1 MFHTKSIQSTLSD
14 VNTTPNGLT
23 TQEVLV
29 RQKHFGKNI
38 LPQGKQTTLFQI
50 FLQQFT
56 NPIIY
61 VLIAAAVI
69 SLAIG
74 EFSDA
79 GFIVAVLLIN
89 AVIGTY
95 QEYQANKSAQALK
108 KMIKT
113 YIFALRNEEKV
124 EIPSEEVTVGDILFF
139 ESGVKV
145 PADVRLIQSKDLFVN
160 ESLLTG
166 ESIDVSK
173 DSHYISTD
181 IDEPV
186 GDRKNM
192 LYAGS
197 LVTKGRAI
205 GVVTAIAGQTE
216 VGKISELLLTSEV
229 AKPPLLIRMEK
240 FSFNILKILATV
252 IVIIIFIG
260 IYQGVGLKEVFFFT
274 VALAVSATPE
284 GLPIAI
290 TVALSAASAS
300 MSKRNVIVRKLSAI
314 EGLGSCTLIASDK
327 TGTMTQNMLSV
338 ENFIALNEDND
349 AHTKALLCAMLC
361 NEATVI
367 QKNNTLDVT
376 GDQVDIALIRYV
388 LHVNSEFFQKYQH
401 VKPLQEIPYE
411 PQNGYAAVKCTLDIG
426 TFDFI
431 KGAPEIIVS
440 KSSLE
445 PEQKEHILNAVNE
458 WAEKGFR
465 NIALAYKQNSETAIA
480 DNAYTYLGF
489 VTIIDPLRDGVHE
502 AVQIAQEAGVS
513 VVMVTGDHPNTAYFI
528 AKELSIAIDKEEVID
543 GAALTRAQ
551 EKKTLKET
559 IINKKVFARVSP
571 EQKQIIVNAFQDAG
585 DFVAVTGDGV
595 NDAPALKSANIGIAM
610 GKSGTDVARESS
622 DLILTDD
629 FFGSIINGIEEGRIA
644 YDNIRKVIYLL
655 ISTGF
660 AEIILVLLAIL
671 FALPIPLLPIQLLW
685 LNLVTN
691 GIQDVALGLEKGEPG
706 VLKRKPRSP
715 KEPIFNK
722 PMISR
727 VIVAGLYMGVA
738 AFSLFYILLN
748 AGYAVD
754 AARNI
759 TLLLMVLFENVHVFN
774 SRSENH
780 FLFEI
785 NHKQNKFLWMSVLGA
800 FGIHLFSMHN
810 PFMQSVLGL
819 KPVDSSMW
827 LLLISIA
834 LLLMLVMEGEK
845 FIRMKIFSV

>member
-1 MFHTKSIQSTLSD
+1 MFHTKGIQTTLSD
-14 VNTTPNGLT
+14 LNATSNGLT
-23 TQEVLV
+23 TQEVQI

-50 FLQQFT
+50 FLQQFK

-61 VLIAAAVI
+61 VLIVAAVI
-69 SLAIG
+69 SLVIK

-79 GFIVAVLLIN
+79 GFIMAVLLIN
-89 AVIGTY
+89 AAIGTY

-113 YIFALRNEEKV
+113 YIFALRDGKKV
-124 EIPSEEVTVGDILFF
+124 EIPSEDVTIGDILFF

-173 DSHYISTD
+173 DANYISSD

-197 LVTKGRAI
+197 LITKGRAI

-216 VGKISELLLTSEV
+216 VGKISELLVTSETT
-229 AKPPLLIRMEK
+229 KPPLIIRMEK
-240 FSFNILKILATV
+240 FSFNLLKVLATV
-252 IVIIIFIG
+252 ILIVICIG
-260 IYQGVGLKEVFFFT
+260 FYQGIGVKELFFFS
-274 VALAVSATPE
+274 VALVVSATPE
-284 GLPIAI
+284 GLPVAI

-327 TGTMTQNMLSV
+327 TGTMTKNMLSV
-338 ENFIALNEDND
+338 ENFIPISNSND
-349 AHTKALLCAMLC
+349 IQTNALLCAMLC
-361 NEATVI
+361 NEATFI
-367 QKNNTLDVT
+367 QKNTDFIIT
-376 GDQVDIALIRYV
+376 GDQVDVALLKYV
-388 LHVNSEFFQKYQH
+388 LHVKNELFQRYQH
-401 VKPLQEIPYE
+401 IKPLQEIPYE
-411 PQNGYAAVKCTLDIG
+411 PQNGYAAVKCILDRG

-431 KGAPEIIVS
+431 KGAPEIIVH
-440 KSSLE
+440 KSSLN
-445 PEQKEHILNAVNE
+445 PAQKEHILSAVNA

-465 NIALAYKQNSETAIA
+465 NIALAYKQNDSEKIA
-480 DNAYTYLGF
+480 NNGYVYLGF
-489 VTIIDPLRDGVHE
+489 VTIIDPLRDGVHA
-502 AVQIAQEAGVS
+502 AVKTAQEAGVK
-513 VVMVTGDHPNTAYFI
+513 VIMVTGDHPNTAYYI
-528 AKELSIAIDKEEVID
+528 AKELSIAIDKAEVID
-543 GAALTRAQ
+543 GAALSHAQ
-551 EKKTLKET
+551 ENQILEKT
-559 IINKKVFARVSP
+559 IADKKVFARVSP
-571 EQKQIIVNAFQDAG
+571 EQKQIIVNSFQKQG

-629 FFGSIINGIEEGRIA
+629 FFGSIVNGIEEGRIA

-660 AEIILVLLAIL
+660 AEIVLVLLAIL
-671 FALPIPLLPIQLLW
+671 FALPVPLLPEQLLW

-748 AGYAVD
+748 NGYSVE

-774 SRSENH
+774 ARSENH

-785 NHKQNKFLWMSVLGA
+785 NHRQNKFLWISVIGA

-819 KPVDSSMW
+819 QPVHLSLW
-827 LLLISIA
+827 ILLISIA
-834 LLLMLVMEGEK
+834 LFLLLVMEGEK
-845 FIRMKIFSV
+845 YIRKKIFSV

>member
-1 MFHTKSIQSTLSD
+1 MFHTKTVQATLED
-14 VNTTPNGLT
+14 INTTPKGLT
-23 TQEVLV
+23 TQEVQI

-38 LPQGKQTTLFQI
+38 LPQGRQATLLQI

-61 VLIAAAVI
+61 VLIIAAVV
-69 SLAIG
+69 SVAIK

-113 YIFALRNEEKV
+113 YVYVLRDGKKR
-124 EIPSEEVTVGDILFF
+124 EIPSEDVTVGDILFF

-145 PADVRLIQSKDLFVN
+145 PADVRLIQSKNLFVN

-166 ESIDVSK
+166 ESIDVNK
-173 DSHYISTD
+173 DANYISAD

-186 GDRKNM
+186 AQRKNM

-197 LVTKGRAI
+197 LVTKGRAT
-205 GVVTAIAGQTE
+205 GVVTAIASQTQ
-216 VGKISELLLTSEV
+216 VGKISELLLTAHV
-229 AKPPLLIRMEK
+229 AKPPLVIRMEK
-240 FSFNILKILATV
+240 FSFNILKILAVV

-260 IYQGVGLKEVFFFT
+260 IYQGVGLKEIFFFT

-290 TVALSAASAS
+290 TVALSNASAA
-300 MSKRNVIVRKLSAI
+300 MSRRNVIVRKLSAI

-349 AHTKALLCAMLC
+349 THTKTLLCAMLC
-361 NEATVI
+361 NEATIV
-367 QKNNTLDVT
+367 QKNDTLEIL
-376 GDQVDIALIRYV
+376 GDQVDVALMRYV
-388 LHVNSEFFQKYQH
+388 LHVNSELFQKYRH
-401 VKPLQEIPYE
+401 IKPLQEIPYE
-411 PQNGYAAVKCTLDIG
+411 PQNGYAAVKCTIDME

-431 KGAPEIIVS
+431 KGAPEIIIN
-440 KSSLE
+440 KSSLK
-445 PEQKEHILNAVNE
+445 PAQKEHIIDAVNQ
-458 WAEKGFR
+458 WAQKGFR
-465 NIALAYKQNSETAIA
+465 NIALAYKQNRQETIA
-480 DNAYTYLGF
+480 ESDYTYLGF
-489 VTIIDPLRDGVHE
+489 VTIIDPLREGVHE
-502 AVQIAQEAGVS
+502 AVQIAQEAGVN

-528 AKELSIAIDKEEVID
+528 AKELGIAINKEEVIE
-543 GAALTRAQ
+543 GLSLTHAQ
-551 EKKTLKET
+551 ERGNTQEL
-559 IINKKVFARVSP
+559 ISNKKVFARVSP

-660 AEIILVLLAIL
+660 AEIILVFLAIL

-727 VIVAGLYMGVA
+727 VMVAGLYMGLA

-774 SRSENH
+774 SRSENN
-780 FLFEI
+780 FLFKI

-800 FGIHLFSMHN
+800 FGIHLFSMYN

-819 KPVDSSMW
+819 KPVDSSIW

-834 LLLMLVMEGEK
+834 LLLMLAMESEK
-845 FIRMKIFSV
+845 FIRMKIF